1 MDVVIEALTTLL
13 SGSHLFYLC
22 MGVLIG
28 LIVGILPGL
37 GGTAGLALVLPF
49 IFGMPPSHALAMM
62 IGLQSVTT
70 TSDTFPSVLMG
81 IPGTSGSQATVVDG
95 FPMSKKGEAA
105 RALGAAFTASLF
117 GGVFGAI
124 VLSFAIFA
132 AIPIILAMGFG
143 EQMMLLI
150 LALTMVGMLTG
161 THAIKGLAA
170 CGIGLMLGA
179 LGSAPITGVE
189 RLTFGTEY
197 LIDRV
202 PLVIVGL
209 GMFAVPEIVDLM
221 RRQITISQSGV
232 LGTGWLQGMRDA
244 FKHWFIVLRCAVI
257 GCLCGA
263 LPGLGNTVIDWIAY
277 GHVVQTS
284 RNRENFGKGDVRGV
298 LAPEAANN
306 AKEGGALIPTLLFGI
321 PGSGSMALLL
331 GGFILIGIEPG
342 LGMVTEQLDLVY
354 MIIWSVALAN
364 IIGAGTCLLLAAPIA
379 KLTTIRYALIAPFMF
394 GIIFFASFQA
404 TRDWGDLLALFVVG
418 ALGIYMKRFGWP
430 RPALL
435 IGFVLSGKVEASI
448 YHTFKVYKLTF
459 LEWPIVLV
467 LGVLILLSI
476 YAATRYKAGMSEKSQ
491 GGINAATGRGPQFIF
506 FGVVCLFTLLVLGD
520 GLRWQLLTGIY
531 PITAGLLTLV
541 FLVPLGIQMLR
552 TKKSGAVFHDT
563 ERGEF
568 GDNMVRRSN
577 EHYLLWLGGMLAVS
591 AITGFVIGI
600 ASFIYTFMRVKARV
614 PHWACALGA
623 AIFVLLLGTLSHL
636 LSLEY
641 PQGLLQDYVT
651 LPWPLQ

>member
-1 MDVVIEALTTLL
+1 M
-13 SGSHLFYLC
+13 
-22 MGVLIG
+22 
-28 LIVGILPGL
+28 
-37 GGTAGLALVLPF
+37 LPF
-49 IFGMPPSHALAMM
+49 IFGMEPSYALAVM

-95 FPMSKKGEAA
+95 FPLSKKGEAA
-105 RALGAAFTASLF
+105 RALGAAFSASLF
-117 GGVFGAI
+117 GGVFGAA
-124 VLSFAIFA
+124 VLSVAIFG

-143 EQMMLLI
+143 EQMMLII

-161 THAIKGLAA
+161 THAVKGLAA

-179 LGSAPITGVE
+179 LGSAPVTGIE
-189 RLTFGTEY
+189 RLSFGTEY

-209 GMFAVPEIVDLM
+209 GMFAVPEIVDLL
-221 RRQITISQSGV
+221 RRQLTISESGA
-232 LGTGWLQGMRDA
+232 LGTGWLRGLRDT
-244 FKHWFIVLRCAVI
+244 FTHWFIVLRCAAI

-284 RNRENFGKGDVRGV
+284 RNRESFGTGDIRGV

-306 AKEGGALIPTLLFGI
+306 AKEGGALIPTILFGI

-342 LGMVTEQLDLVY
+342 LGMITEELDLVY
-354 MIIWSVALAN
+354 LIIWSVALAN
-364 IIGAGTCLLLAAPIA
+364 IIGAGTCLFLAAPIA

-394 GIIFFASFQA
+394 GIIFFAAFQA
-404 TRDWGDLLALFVVG
+404 TRDWGDLIALFTVG
-418 ALGIYMKRFGWP
+418 ALGVYMKRFGWP

-448 YHTFKVYKLTF
+448 YHTFQVYKLTF
-459 LEWPIVLV
+459 LERPIVLV
-467 LGVLILLSI
+467 LAVLIVFSI
-476 YAATRYKAGMSEKSQ
+476 FAAARYKSGGEPAEK
-491 GGINAATGRGPQFIF
+491 GVHAATGLAPQTVFYF
-506 FGVVCLFTLLVLGD
+506 VVLVFTLVVLGD
-520 GLRWQLLTGIY
+520 GLRWQILTGLY
-531 PITAGLLTLV
+531 PITSSLLTLA
-541 FLVPLGIQMLR
+541 FLVPLGIQMAR
-552 TKKSGAVFHDT
+552 TKHANNVFFDT
-563 ERGEF
+563 ERAAF
-568 GDNMVRRSN
+568 GAAVDRRSN
-577 EHYLLWLGGMLAVS
+577 EHYLLWLAGMLAVS
-591 AITGFVIGI
+591 AVAGFVIGI
-600 ASFIYTFMRVKARV
+600 SAFIYAFMRVKARV

-623 AIFVLLLGTLSHL
+623 AVFVLLLGVLSHL
-636 LSLEY
+636 LALEY
-641 PQGLLQDYVT
+641 PQGLLQDYVE

>member
-1 MDVVIEALTTLL
+1 
-13 SGSHLFYLC
+13 
-22 MGVLIG
+22 
-28 LIVGILPGL
+28 
-37 GGTAGLALVLPF
+37 
-49 IFGMPPSHALAMM
+49 
-62 IGLQSVTT
+62 
-70 TSDTFPSVLMG
+70 
-81 IPGTSGSQATVVDG
+81 
-95 FPMSKKGEAA
+95 
-105 RALGAAFTASLF
+105 
-117 GGVFGAI
+117 
-124 VLSFAIFA
+124 
-132 AIPIILAMGFG
+132 
-143 EQMMLLI
+143 
-150 LALTMVGMLTG
+150 MVGMLTG
-161 THAIKGLAA
+161 THAVKGLAA

-179 LGSAPITGVE
+179 LGSAPITGIE

-221 RRQITISQSGV
+221 RRQVTISDTGT
-232 LGTGWLQGMRDA
+232 LGTGWLQGLRDA

-284 RNRENFGKGDVRGV
+284 PHRERFGTGDVRGV

-364 IIGAGTCLLLAAPIA
+364 IIGAGTCLFLAAPIA

-394 GIIFFASFQA
+394 GIIFFAAFQA
-404 TRDWGDLLALFVVG
+404 TRDWGDLIALFIVG

-448 YHTFKVYKLTF
+448 YHTFQVYKLTF
-459 LEWPIVLV
+459 LERPIVLV
-467 LGVLILLSI
+467 LAVLIALSI
-476 YAATRYKAGMSEKSQ
+476 IAAARYKAGGEPAEK
-491 GGINAATGRGPQFIF
+491 GVHAASGLAPQTAFYIVVLIF
-506 FGVVCLFTLLVLGD
+506 ALIVLGD
-520 GLRWQLLTGIY
+520 GLRWQILTGLY
-531 PITAGLLTLV
+531 PITSSLLTLA
-541 FLVPLGIQMLR
+541 FLVPLGIQMAR
-552 TKKSGAVFHDT
+552 TKRASNVFYDT
-563 ERGEF
+563 ERAAF
-568 GDNMVRRSN
+568 GAAVDRRSN
-577 EHYLLWLGGMLAVS
+577 EHYLLWLTGMLAIS
-591 AITGFVIGI
+591 AVAGFVIGI
-600 ASFIYTFMRVKARV
+600 AAFIYAFMRVKARV
-614 PHWACALGA
+614 PHWSCALGA
-623 AIFVLLLGTLSHL
+623 AIFVLLLGILSHL

-641 PQGLLQDYVT
+641 PQGLLQNYVT